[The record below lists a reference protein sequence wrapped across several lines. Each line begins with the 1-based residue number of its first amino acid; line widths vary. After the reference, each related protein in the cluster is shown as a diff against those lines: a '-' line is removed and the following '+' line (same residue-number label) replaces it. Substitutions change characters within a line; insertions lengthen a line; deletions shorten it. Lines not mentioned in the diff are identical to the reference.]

1 MDEDFI
7 PFYGLNLLAGR
18 KFIKD
23 NQMPGIIIS
32 RFAATRLGFNSPE
45 DAVGT
50 KINIQQG
57 TGNVL
62 EAEVIG
68 VIENFRN
75 WSFLNMSQTS
85 SEANNQGR
93 GVVLLYNDQLFDGS
107 VPEKISVRISSQN
120 FEETIASIETLFKR
134 EFPSNV
140 FTWYFLDDKMN
151 EVYAHEK
158 VARNQIVLFTGLA
171 LLIACLGLLGLI
183 SNKAVEKTKEIGIRK
198 VLGARLDQIAA
209 ILLNTTIK
217 QIVAATIIGIP
228 VAYYLTELYLEKY
241 SERITLQWWHF
252 TLPVAILVVIMFS
265 TIASILWKAAKS
277 NPVEALK
284 YE

>member
-1 MDEDFI
+1 M
-7 PFYGLNLLAGR
+7 
-18 KFIKD
+18 
-23 NQMPGIIIS
+23 
-32 RFAATRLGFNSPE
+32 
-45 DAVGT
+45 
-50 KINIQQG
+50 
-57 TGNVL
+57 
-62 EAEVIG
+62 
-68 VIENFRN
+68 
-75 WSFLNMSQTS
+75 
-85 SEANNQGR
+85 
-93 GVVLLYNDQLFDGS
+93 
-107 VPEKISVRISSQN
+107 
-120 FEETIASIETLFKR
+120 
-134 EFPSNV
+134 
-140 FTWYFLDDKMN
+140 DDKMN
-151 EVYAHEK
+151 EVYGHEK